1 MKPIFTKCFKTHFLL
16 QQLQVPPTIVVH
28 GPSVSTQ
35 QVGPSG
41 TVVRRRLD
49 LLTEN
54 ELATISATIGINY
67 SALNQLHK
75 ILKIC
80 LVRNLSIAEK
90 SFSIKP
96 HRVQYI
102 LKHYYYRDWCI
113 KNATGPEISYHRI
126 KNHNFYPIIMK
137 LGGNDQLMIR

>member
-1 MKPIFTKCFKTHFLL
+1 MSLKKILNKSCSGFLVENQKPQQISLKPNVVKTHFLL

-75 ILKIC
+75 I
-80 LVRNLSIAEK
+80 
-90 SFSIKP
+90 
-96 HRVQYI
+96 
-102 LKHYYYRDWCI
+102 
-113 KNATGPEISYHRI
+113 
-126 KNHNFYPIIMK
+126 
-137 LGGNDQLMIR
+137 

>member
-1 MKPIFTKCFKTHFLL
+1 MKSVFSREKFVNISTKTIKSVNNQNVVAETTTKIFDFGIKFKFLRIIENINSFLL

-54 ELATISATIGINY
+54 ELATISATIGI
-67 SALNQLHK
+67 
-75 ILKIC
+75 
-80 LVRNLSIAEK
+80 
-90 SFSIKP
+90 
-96 HRVQYI
+96 
-102 LKHYYYRDWCI
+102 YY
-113 KNATGPEISYHRI
+113 
-126 KNHNFYPIIMK
+126 
-137 LGGNDQLMIR
+137 